1 MAFIDSL
8 IEKKQV
14 LNRFQDCDDTRP
26 LVHFQVGDADQRCDA
41 ENGDAVTSNG
51 RLADR
56 EAAEMLKK
64 KKPKRDSNLTLRI
77 DVRSPS
83 STNEPTTTTTM
94 TDDNDTIS
102 DAVVDN
108 KFLETSL

>member
-1 MAFIDSL
+1 MTL
-8 IEKKQV
+8 
-14 LNRFQDCDDTRP
+14 FQDCDDTRP
-26 LVHFQVGDADQRCDA
+26 LVHFQVSDADQKCDA
-41 ENGDAVTSNG
+41 IDGDAVTSNG

-83 STNEPTTTTTM
+83 INEPTTTTTM
-94 TDDNDTIS
+94 TDDNDANS